1 MLTEEEEEGVSTAA
15 EENTSLNKPLER
27 ETKDRR
33 WEREEA
39 EREGKESITASFGR
53 DHERDD
59 DIEAAE
65 EDQVEGRDDVV
76 ENGDG
81 DPESRVGNEKM
92 MWEREGVGYR
102 SMPRSLA
109 IDANL

>member
-1 MLTEEEEEGVSTAA
+1 MLTDPEEEEVSTAA
-15 EENTSLNKPLER
+15 EKTSLNTPLER

-39 EREGKESITASFGR
+39 ESGGNESITASFGR

-59 DIEAAE
+59 DSDAE
-65 EDQVEGRDDVV
+65 DDHVEGCDDE

-81 DPESRVGNEKM
+81 DPDSSCGNEKM
-92 MWEREGVGYR
+92 M
-102 SMPRSLA
+102 
-109 IDANL
+109 